1 MMSVPVPRYNV
12 PSAGLELLD
21 IALLADGKADGTL
34 KYMIDYSQKADYE
47 MGYIKRHVKNEG
59 LRKEIQEIFA
69 GKCPIGV
76 KPVNALH
83 KIENWELPEVPAKE
97 IANKLLRAMQST
109 SRHYLS
115 LNSIPTTYDAADS
128 PVLIL
133 GENARYVDEVE
144 LKNGAIVDI
153 PAAQILQSRGIDVGL
168 ISAED
173 GDFTAEHYIAD
184 QDTIHGIGDCAL
196 KKICCKE
203 SAQVLSTFLP
213 GEAPASYLYEN
224 AQGQRF
230 FVVAQDAFYS
240 EPNIN
245 YYNNYYRQAQ
255 MVEAAEYVGKKKLP
269 AVCLK
274 NPQLYMLA
282 SSNEGATAVL
292 MLNIFKDEMLDP
304 VVQLDK
310 CYSQIRFV
318 NCSGHMTGDKVYLTH
333 IPAFGAAAFE
343 VK

>member
-1 MMSVPVPRYNV
+1 
-12 PSAGLELLD
+12 
-21 IALLADGKADGTL
+21 
-34 KYMIDYSQKADYE
+34 
-47 MGYIKRHVKNEG
+47 
-59 LRKEIQEIFA
+59 
-69 GKCPIGV
+69 
-76 KPVNALH
+76 
-83 KIENWELPEVPAKE
+83 
-97 IANKLLRAMQST
+97 MQST

-115 LNSIPTTYDAADS
+115 LNSIPTTYDSTDA

-133 GENARYVDEVE
+133 GENARYVAESE

-153 PAAQILQSRGIDVGL
+153 PAAQILQSRGVDVGL

-173 GDFTAEHYIAD
+173 GDFTAEYYIAD
-184 QDTIHGIGDCAL
+184 QDTIHGIGKCAL

-203 SAQVLSTFLP
+203 SARILSVFLP

-224 AQGQRF
+224 GQGQRF

-240 EPNIN
+240 EPNKN

-255 MVEAAEYVGKKKLP
+255 MVEAAEYVGRKKLP

-274 NPQLYMLA
+274 NPQLYMLT
-282 SSNEGATAVL
+282 SSDGSATSVL
-292 MLNIFKDEMLDP
+292 MLNSFKDEMLDP

-310 CYSQIRFV
+310 CYGKIRFV
-318 NCSGHMTGDKVYLTH
+318 NCSGHMTEDKVYLTD
-333 IPAFGAAAFE
+333 IPAYGVAAFE